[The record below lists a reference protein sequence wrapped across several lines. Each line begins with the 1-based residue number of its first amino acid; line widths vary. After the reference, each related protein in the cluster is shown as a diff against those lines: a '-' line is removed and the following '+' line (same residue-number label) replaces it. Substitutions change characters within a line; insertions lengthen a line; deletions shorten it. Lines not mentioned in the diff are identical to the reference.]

1 MYSCF
6 YLSMNSEIRVAF
18 DSGSLSPEACAAILW
33 KSSQA
38 APKAAEKLRI
48 TAQEHYKRKIA
59 DGIIP
64 EPLGG
69 AHADPVWTSQQ
80 IRLAITQA
88 MDELT
93 KMDTE
98 ELLCHRM
105 LKFRSIGGFQEGK
118 PVEPERKRNMK
129 PSDASIL
136 NAADIESDL
145 EKLKKNILGAKV
157 PFDPITDQAI
167 EKLKQDVDNE
177 VTRAFISMGLQE
189 KLESLKLELSRAS
202 DNQTLNRNLKV
213 KVDKLMQEFKQNLS
227 RPGAYLGL
235 KQKLEKLSM
244 ISRLIEQKEKGE
256 KLKAEINQKIPSEIK
271 EKLEQLET
279 AQANLSKGD
288 PLDEDLVAKAV
299 KAKKELIEV
308 LKSANLEIVG
318 VAKRKAAAELQ
329 EKIVNV
335 KKEIDGEIERVI
347 DVARLH
353 GKIEE
358 LKAEMAID
366 SSSPKVE
373 KLQAEIK
380 EEIRTALDDTALK
393 QKVENLRREFATSSE
408 EVIDDKVIAENGRW

>member
-1 MYSCF
+1 
-6 YLSMNSEIRVAF
+6 
-18 DSGSLSPEACAAILW
+18 
-33 KSSQA
+33 
-38 APKAAEKLRI
+38 
-48 TAQEHYKRKIA
+48 
-59 DGIIP
+59 
-64 EPLGG
+64 
-69 AHADPVWTSQQ
+69 
-80 IRLAITQA
+80 
-88 MDELT
+88 
-93 KMDTE
+93 MDTE
-98 ELLCHRM
+98 ELLHHRM

-129 PSDASIL
+129 PSDASML

-145 EKLKKNILGAKV
+145 EKLKKNILEAKV
-157 PFDPITDQAI
+157 PSDPITDQAI

-244 ISRLIEQKEKGE
+244 VGRLIEQKEKGE
-256 KLKAEINQKIPSEIK
+256 KLKAEINRKIPSEIK

-288 PLDEDLVAKAV
+288 PLDEDLVAEAV

-308 LKSANLEIVG
+308 LKSTNLEIVG

-329 EKIVNV
+329 EKIINV
-335 KKEIDGEIERVI
+335 KKEIDREIERVI
-347 DVARLH
+347 DVAGLH

-380 EEIRTALDDTALK
+380 EEIRTNLDDAALK

-408 EVIDDKVIAENGRW
+408 EAINDKVIAENGRW